1 MLRVC
6 RSQHSVSQPV
16 KLYTERNGSGTVWYR
31 KSGGLA
37 CIIISFISVEAK
49 KIKTLGTLPAG
60 MRPVIDS
67 LGFAYVRGTT
77 AVGQVTVGTD
87 GSVAVWSNIATDGYF
102 SGSVTFPLP

>member
-1 MLRVC
+1 MPFTC
-6 RSQHSVSQPV
+6 GSDSVSQPV
-16 KLYTERNGSGTVWYR
+16 KLYTERNGNGTVWYR

-60 MRPVIDS
+60 MHPVIDS

-77 AVGQVTVGTD
+77 AAGQVTVGTD